1 MNSER
6 QTVLEAA
13 RRLAA
18 RGGVIVLGND
28 IDLTLSTGG
37 PQGEDD
43 PRRTAIRPDTGAAL
57 RALEARGHIIGIVT
71 NRSGRQAARM
81 LAERG
86 VRAAE
91 IVGTYGLETF
101 HADTLV
107 PSLGVA
113 TVDARFAPYAET
125 ITTIL
130 RGVRETV
137 YADIGLHED
146 LGNAV
151 EVEAATAAG
160 PLLIERKAVCDAFPE
175 GLAHVYN
182 VNLIADRP
190 YRARLLARAE
200 QRYRALAAQSLAGQ
214 PLGRIWGLLP
224 PDPPGATPHDARF
237 SWTLGPSISR
247 GKAGG
252 MIALLRVARRRVAD
266 PARIEMVTFAGDSD
280 ADAAAMRAAHLVA
293 TVAGRERVRALGV
306 WVRAMGIDAPLA
318 EREADITVDGPDGYA
333 RLLADLARAVD
344 IEDEIPVSGRIPSL

>member
-1 MNSER
+1 MSSER
-6 QTVLEAA
+6 QTALEAA

-18 RGGVIVLGND
+18 QGGIIVLGND

-37 PQGEDD
+37 PLGEAD
-43 PRRTAIRPDTGAAL
+43 PRVTSIRADSGEAL

-81 LAERG
+81 LAARG

-101 HADTLV
+101 HADADD
-107 PSLGVA
+107 PALGVA
-113 TVDARFAPYAET
+113 TVDARFAPYAEA

-137 YADIGLHED
+137 YADIGLHESH
-146 LGNAV
+146 GNAV
-151 EVEAATAAG
+151 EVEVATPAG

-190 YRARLLARAE
+190 YRACLLTRAE
-200 QRYRALAAQSLAGQ
+200 QRYRALATAFLADQ

-224 PDPPGATPHDARF
+224 PDPPNATPHDARF
-237 SWTLGPSISR
+237 SWTLGPSIAR
-247 GKAGG
+247 GKAAGL
-252 MIALLRVARRRVAD
+252 IALLRAARRRVAD
-266 PARIEMVTFAGDSD
+266 PTRIGLVTFAGDSD

-293 TVAGRERVRALGV
+293 AVAGRERVRALGV
-306 WVRAMGIDAPLA
+306 WVQAMGTGAPLA
-318 EREADITVDGPDGYA
+318 EREADITVDGTDGYA
-333 RLLADLARAVD
+333 RLLADLVGAVELAYD
-344 IEDEIPVSGRIPSL
+344 

>member
-6 QTVLEAA
+6 QTALEAA

-43 PRRTAIRPDTGAAL
+43 PRRTAIRTDSGAAL

-81 LAERG
+81 LAEQG

-101 HADTLV
+101 HADV
-107 PSLGVA
+107 SAPSLGVA
-113 TVDARFAPYAET
+113 TVDARFAPYAAA
-125 ITTIL
+125 ITSIL

-146 LGNAV
+146 PGNAV
-151 EVEAATAAG
+151 EIEAPTQAG

-182 VNLIADRP
+182 VNLIVDRP

-200 QRYRALAAQSLAGQ
+200 QRYHALAAGSLAGR

-224 PDPPGATPHDARF
+224 PDPPSATPQDTRF
-237 SWTLGPSISR
+237 SWTLGPSIAR
-247 GKAGG
+247 GKAAG
-252 MIALLRVARRRVAD
+252 MIALLRATRRRVAD
-266 PARIEMVTFAGDSD
+266 PARIGMVTFAGDSD

-293 TVAGRERVRALGV
+293 MVAGRTRVRAFGV
-306 WVRAMGIDAPLA
+306 WVRAMGINAPLTQ
-318 EREADITVDGPDGYA
+318 READITVDGTNGYA
-333 RLLADLARAVD
+333 CLLDDLVRAVD
-344 IEDEIPVSGRIPSL
+344 IEGEIPET

>member
-1 MNSER
+1 MHNER
-6 QTVLEAA
+6 QAALEAA

-37 PQGEDD
+37 PLGEAD
-43 PRRTAIRPDTGAAL
+43 PRKTSIRADSGEAL
-57 RALEARGHIIGIVT
+57 RALEAGGHIIGIVT

-101 HADTLV
+101 HADASA

-113 TVDARFAPYAET
+113 TVDARFALYAEA

-137 YADIGLHED
+137 YAHIGLHED
-146 LGNAV
+146 PGTVV
-151 EVEAATAAG
+151 ELEAATPAG

-200 QRYRALAAQSLAGQ
+200 QRYRALAAESLAGQ

-224 PDPPGATPHDARF
+224 PDPPGATPRDARF
-237 SWTLGPSISR
+237 SWTLGPTVAR
-247 GKAGG
+247 GKAAG
-252 MIALLRVARRRVAD
+252 MIALLRAARRHMAD
-266 PARIEMVTFAGDSD
+266 PARIGLVTFAGDSD
-280 ADAAAMRAAHLVA
+280 ADAAAMRAAHLVSI
-293 TVAGRERVRALGV
+293 VAGRERIRALGI
-306 WVRAMGIDAPLA
+306 WARPAEGGAPLTQ
-318 EREADITVDGPDGYA
+318 READITVDGTDGYA
-333 RLLADLARAVD
+333 RLLADFVRAV
-344 IEDEIPVSGRIPSL
+344 E

>member
-6 QTVLEAA
+6 QNVLEAA

-43 PRRTAIRPDTGAAL
+43 PRRTAIRPDSGAAL

-71 NRSGRQAARM
+71 NRSGWQAARM

-86 VRAAE
+86 VCAAE

-101 HADTLV
+101 HADASA

-113 TVDARFAPYAET
+113 TVDARFAPYAQA
-125 ITTIL
+125 ITSIL
-130 RGVRETV
+130 RGVREAV

-146 LGNAV
+146 PGNAV
-151 EVEAATAAG
+151 EIATYTPMG

-200 QRYRALAAQSLAGQ
+200 LRYRVLAAESLAGR

-237 SWTLGPSISR
+237 SWTLGPSIAR
-247 GKAGG
+247 GKAAG
-252 MIALLRVARRRVAD
+252 MIALLRAARRRVAH
-266 PARIEMVTFAGDSD
+266 PARIGLVTFAGDSD

-293 TVAGRERVRALGV
+293 MVAGQGRVRALGV
-306 WVRAMGIDAPLA
+306 WVCPVEGGAPLTQ
-318 EREADITVDGPDGYA
+318 READIAVDGTDGYA

-344 IEDEIPVSGRIPSL
+344 IEDEIPEA